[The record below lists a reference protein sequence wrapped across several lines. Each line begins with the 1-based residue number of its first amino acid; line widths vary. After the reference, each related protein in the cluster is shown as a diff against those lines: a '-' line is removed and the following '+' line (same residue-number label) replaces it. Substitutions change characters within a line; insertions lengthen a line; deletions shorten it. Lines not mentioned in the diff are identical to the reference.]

1 MILDFNENKPV
12 AVVLGVGVMAMAIV
26 RRVAAGAKVL
36 LGDVMWFI
44 DTAGASPSQAEPPP
58 FVTGTDLP
66 IDGGTIA
73 AMKSGAY

>member
-12 AVVLGVGVMAMAIV
+12 AVVLGAGVMAMAIV
-26 RRVAAGAKVL
+26 RRVAAVE

-44 DTAGASPSQAEPPP
+44 DTVGASPSQAEPPP
-58 FVTGTDLP
+58 FVTGADLL

>member
-12 AVVLGVGVMAMAIV
+12 AVVLGAGVMAMAIV
-26 RRVAAGAKVL
+26 RRVAAVEL
-36 LGDVMWFI
+36 RDVMWFI

-58 FVTGTDLP
+58 FVTGTGLL